1 MNKKLIIGIVI
12 GLIGIAAVAVI
23 AAVALQPKHIEERDY
38 KTVVQVKEGET
49 SDEKAYDL
57 KGSASDMGFEKV
69 ECTDTTICVAKHD
82 TYNEAGKE
90 DFVSVMDDESG
101 QIVSIGLHFTKDDFT
116 VENIYKQLNAVA
128 RNFIGIEIP
137 QEKIEKVKNNLP
149 TSGDDQISIDTYTY
163 ESSTIEI
170 NMLKVEKSNFYLVK
184 LGIFPTTFYNDA
196 MGAE

>member
-12 GLIGIAAVAVI
+12 GLIGIAAVVVI

-69 ECTDTTICVAKHD
+69 ECTDTTICVAQHN
-82 TYNEAGKE
+82 TYNEEGKE

-184 LGIFPTTFYNDA
+184 LGIFPTTFYNDTK
-196 MGAE
+196 GA